1 MNQDMINLIE
11 NNQKIIDSIEQNGFE
26 VDEDLFKN
34 VMKFKKNIVE

>member
-1 MNQDMINLIE
+1 MINLIE

-26 VDEDLFKN
+26 VDEDLFQN